1 MCPPCIF
8 FLKICPVIFKFLQNI
23 YTRTLRCP
31 PPSTHKRMNAC
42 NLSRVFIVP
51 LLSGMQGSLRQRNGK
66 PPASVNNTL
75 NHPVPINNPDL
86 SWTQALGKASAKVWR
101 TLLNKS
107 SWSLWWYENIFCL
120 EFQSA
125 VRSVGRS
132 KPGACP
138 ISGLYW
144 GCQII
149 SVTSH
154 QSLQENAR
162 LAITNY
168 NQQIYFEIICDW
180 AQTEDEKE
188 SQRMN

>member
-1 MCPPCIF
+1 MCTPCIF
-8 FLKICPVIFKFLQNI
+8 FLKICPVIFKFLQN
-23 YTRTLRCP
+23 THTHTLDCP
-31 PPSTHKRMNAC
+31 PLSAC
-42 NLSRVFIVP
+42 NLSRAFIVP

-86 SWTQALGKASAKVWR
+86 SRTQALGKASAKVWR

-107 SWSLWWYENIFCL
+107 SRSLGWYENIFCS
-120 EFQSA
+120 EFQRA

-144 GCQII
+144 GCQVI

-154 QSLQENAR
+154 QSLHENAR

-180 AQTEDEKE
+180 AQTEDGKE